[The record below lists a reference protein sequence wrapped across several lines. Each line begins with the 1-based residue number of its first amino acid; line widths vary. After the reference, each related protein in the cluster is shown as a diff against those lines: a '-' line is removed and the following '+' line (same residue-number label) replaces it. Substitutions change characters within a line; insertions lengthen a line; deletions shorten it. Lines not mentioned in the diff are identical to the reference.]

1 VHLVGISVM
10 EHRYQEAAPLMGFAL
25 ALTAIV
31 LSHSCGTLVIDQK
44 RVPRQP
50 ECAASDRGRRSTLIC
65 TKPSIG
71 TASIRE
77 PG

>member
-10 EHRYQEAAPLMGFAL
+10 ERRYQEAAPLMEFAL

-31 LSHSCGTLVIDQK
+31 LSRLCGTLVIDQK

-50 ECAASDRGRRSTLIC
+50 GCAVSDRGGRSTLIC
-65 TKPSIG
+65 TKQSIG
-71 TASIRE
+71 TASSRE

>member
-1 VHLVGISVM
+1 VQLVGISVM
-10 EHRYQEAAPLMGFAL
+10 EQRYQEAAPSMGFAL

-50 ECAASDRGRRSTLIC
+50 GRAASDRGWAIDVDLYEAIYRHGLES
-65 TKPSIG
+65 
-71 TASIRE
+71 
-77 PG
+77 